1 MPIEGTVQVSGIIAP
16 SSTADTYPVTD
27 PQYGLGG
34 LRTVATVNERNA
46 IPTERRQAGMIVYVS
61 SVGEWYA
68 LGNDLSSWTAFNPG
82 SSGLPIVITSPT
94 EGDLLVFKSSSTKF
108 ENSPRDEVLDMD
120 GGNF

>member
-34 LRTVATVNERNA
+34 LRTVSTVLERDA
-46 IPTERRQAGMIVYVS
+46 IPAERRQPGMIVYVS

-68 LGNDLSSWTAFNPG
+68 LANDLSAWAAFTPG
-82 SSGLPIVITSPT
+82 STLPIVITSPA
-94 EGDLLVFKSSSTKF
+94 EGDLLVFKSSITTF
-108 ENSPRDEVLDMD
+108 ENAPRDEVLDMD